1 MSGGSPPGAGEAS
14 ADSVVVDAR
23 GLRCPLPVIRLAQAA
38 RDVPAGSVLELWATD
53 PAARADVPAWC
64 RLRHH
69 EFLGATEVG
78 DGDGAH
84 AAYRVRLLAPAV
96 G

>member
-1 MSGGSPPGAGEAS
+1 VSGGPPHGAGAG
-14 ADSVVVDAR
+14 AAGSVVVDAR
-23 GLRCPLPVIRLAQAA
+23 GLRCPMPVIRLAQAA
-38 RDVPAGSVLELWATD
+38 RDAPAGSLLELWATD